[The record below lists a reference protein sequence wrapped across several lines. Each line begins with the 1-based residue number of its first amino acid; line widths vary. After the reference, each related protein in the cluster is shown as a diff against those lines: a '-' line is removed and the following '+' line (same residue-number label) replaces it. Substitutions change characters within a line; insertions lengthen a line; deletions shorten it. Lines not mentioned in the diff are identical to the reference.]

1 MQEKNVSMEDAF
13 QVWWFIFWR
22 TLLTIIGVSLV
33 LGVLL
38 KLTGL
43 KESIGP
49 LANMLALIISIVT
62 QVFYIKAAMNRN
74 YKNFRLSAT
83 QNINEQQ

>member
-1 MQEKNVSMEDAF
+1 MQEKNISMEDAF

-22 TLLTIIGVSLV
+22 TFFTIIGVSLV

-43 KESIGP
+43 KESIGSF
-49 LANMLALIISIVT
+49 ANMLALIISIVI
-62 QVFYIKAAMNRN
+62 QVFYIKSAMNRN
-74 YKNFRLSAT
+74 YKNFRLSVT
-83 QNINEQQ
+83 QNINGQQ